1 MLNQFSRTQLLYG
14 KEAMDK
20 LKNSRVAIL
29 GLGSVGGY
37 VGEALVR
44 SGIGSFDLIDDDKI
58 CLTNLN
64 RQIIATFDT
73 VGQYKTDVM
82 KERMLKINPKVNIQ
96 THQCFFLPEN
106 ASDFSFEDYD
116 YIIDAIFGIGLS
128 RAVEGRYA
136 QVIEAINKAREN
148 PDTKIIAVDIASGI
162 SADNGQIMGI
172 AVKAD
177 YTITFGYNKTGIMFY
192 PGASYSG
199 SVKVINAGFVT
210 EDILHKKVK
219 CFGSIFTY
227 DDEDVGRLLV
237 RKPDSNKGTYGRT
250 LIIAGSKNMGGAAI
264 LSASAAYRS
273 GTGLVKVLTHEI
285 NKTALLCRMPE
296 CLISTYQDNMPL
308 AAELKADFE
317 WAKSIAV
324 GPGLSMNVAAAEI
337 TRCVL
342 ETDDKVRILDADALN
357 IIAGEH
363 IDYKGS
369 REGQIIITPHIM
381 EMSRLTGKTVADIK
395 EHMIESAKE
404 YAIQH
409 SCICILKD
417 ARTVV
422 TDGQKVYINCTGN
435 DGMSTGGCG
444 DVLTGLIAGMT
455 AMGLDAFEA
464 ACLSVY
470 VHGKAGDYA
479 ASGKGRAGM
488 TAADV
493 SEAIAYVLKR

>member
-1 MLNQFSRTQLLYG
+1 MR
-14 KEAMDK
+14 
-20 LKNSRVAIL
+20 
-29 GLGSVGGY
+29 
-37 VGEALVR
+37 
-44 SGIGSFDLIDDDKI
+44 LI
-58 CLTNLN
+58 
-64 RQIIATFDT
+64 RQHC
-73 VGQYKTDVM
+73 Y
-82 KERMLKINPKVNIQ
+82 
-96 THQCFFLPEN
+96 
-106 ASDFSFEDYD
+106 
-116 YIIDAIFGIGLS
+116 
-128 RAVEGRYA
+128 
-136 QVIEAINKAREN
+136 
-148 PDTKIIAVDIASGI
+148 
-162 SADNGQIMGI
+162 
-172 AVKAD
+172 
-177 YTITFGYNKTGIMFY
+177 
-192 PGASYSG
+192 
-199 SVKVINAGFVT
+199 
-210 EDILHKKVK
+210 
-219 CFGSIFTY
+219 
-227 DDEDVGRLLV
+227 
-237 RKPDSNKGTYGRT
+237 
-250 LIIAGSKNMGGAAI
+250 
-264 LSASAAYRS
+264 
-273 GTGLVKVLTHEI
+273 
-285 NKTALLCRMPE
+285 
-296 CLISTYQDNMPL
+296 
-308 AAELKADFE
+308 ADFE

-342 ETDDKVRILDADALN
+342 ERDDKVRILDADALN

-488 TAADV
+488 TAADI